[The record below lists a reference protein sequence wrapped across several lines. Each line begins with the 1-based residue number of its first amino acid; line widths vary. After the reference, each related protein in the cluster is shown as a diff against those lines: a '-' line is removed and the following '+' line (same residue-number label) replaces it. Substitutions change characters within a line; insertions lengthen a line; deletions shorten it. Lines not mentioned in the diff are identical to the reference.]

1 MNAIKIAYLFDP
13 TIEMTG
19 YAIKRAH
26 YFQQYFAQ
34 ASLFLL
40 KHHLPFMLL
49 SPRIRRSLS
58 FTASYPITNPHW
70 SFEMRNVP
78 LVKRFNFSNCLVAA

>member
-1 MNAIKIAYLFDP
+1 MNAIKITYLFDL
-13 TIEMTG
+13 TTEMTG

-34 ASLFLL
+34 AIHFLL

-49 SPRIRRSLS
+49 SLRTRRILS
-58 FTASYPITNPHW
+58 FTASYPITNPH
-70 SFEMRNVP
+70 
-78 LVKRFNFSNCLVAA
+78 

>member
-1 MNAIKIAYLFDP
+1 MNAIKIAYLFDLA
-13 TIEMTG
+13 IEMTG
-19 YAIKRAH
+19 YAIKRAE
-26 YFQQYFAQ
+26 FSSATLLKP
-34 ASLFLL
+34 SIFLL
-40 KHHLPFMLL
+40 KHHLPSMLL
-49 SPRIRRSLS
+49 SPRIRRSLT